1 MQKSDLL
8 RQTRLAT
15 VLKSEGFVQEYGVMI
30 PLGSERFAAVSYI
43 ERK

>member
-1 MQKSDLL
+1 MQKSDLF

-15 VLKSEGFVQEYGVMI
+15 VLKSEGFVQEYRVMR
-30 PLGSERFAAVSYI
+30 PLGSECFAAVSHI